1 MQNAPCVRRG
11 QRLTQLTPDVGDL
24 FRWQPADALDE
35 RGEIFALHELH
46 RQEYLPLLLADVE
59 YAAHGR
65 MRDLPRKTN
74 LVQKQT
80 PRFRAGRAH
89 QLERDRNSEHEIVGA
104 PDISHAA
111 VAQMRHH
118 PVAAGEHLARR
129 EQLRRGIEG
138 RRLAVSTVVLVV
150 RGEQR
155 LDVDPQLRVV
165 AAGRL
170 DELLALGRR
179 TAQRREKKLFR
190 ASVGWRHDRSS
201 LLADSR
207 FGTMRIASQQSCVNV
222 RRF

>member
-1 MQNAPCVRRG
+1 
-11 QRLTQLTPDVGDL
+11 PDVGDL

-111 VAQMRHH
+111 VAQTRHH
-118 PVAAGEHLARR
+118 PVAAGEPLARR
-129 EQLRRGIEG
+129 EQPGRGIEG
-138 RRLAVSTVVLVV
+138 RRLPGGTPALCL
-150 RGEQR
+150 RGGPP
-155 LDVDPQLRVV
+155 LDRD
-165 AAGRL
+165 
-170 DELLALGRR
+170 
-179 TAQRREKKLFR
+179 
-190 ASVGWRHDRSS
+190 
-201 LLADSR
+201 
-207 FGTMRIASQQSCVNV
+207 
-222 RRF
+222 